1 MLLLHTLFPRRKDG
15 MSRTK
20 LVLGVAL
27 ILGLGAVAALVAL
40 ERRTDGS
47 RAAQVSLA
55 NVSAQL
61 TQLELIPLT
70 APALHGTSA
79 QKTAA
84 LNVVFQARAR
94 AILNTIRHLEQGSPP
109 AQLHQVNKPLN
120 AALSAANTA
129 LAVWIPATGVDPAG
143 SQVLNRQGIT
153 LGAALQ
159 SLDVANRAYGSR
171 ASVSQIEALSG
182 SAAVFVI
189 LLVAF
194 GFFYRRWETS
204 RRKIDAQGASLR
216 LALAELE
223 AVQAERALLLERTV
237 EVAEH
242 ERIRVAA
249 DLHDGPIQRLS
260 AVTLGFDLLA
270 NRLKR
275 GDHEQALTL
284 VDDIRKSLA
293 EETMSLRRLMTDLRP
308 PILDA
313 RDLGAALHDCALHV
327 FDGSSV
333 RWDVDATHN
342 EIHLAPELETVV
354 YRVVRE
360 ALVNVRKHAPAAYAS
375 VTLEPT
381 GDVVRL
387 AIADD
392 GPGFDDK
399 VPLGHTNG
407 AHYGLIGMRERVE
420 SVGGTW
426 SLATAPASGTR
437 INVTLP
443 RKLRTSAGR
452 IEPAEI
458 AA

>member
-1 MLLLHTLFPRRKDG
+1 

-27 ILGLGAVAALVAL
+27 ILGFGAIAALVGL
-40 ERRTDGS
+40 ERRAAGS

-55 NVSAQL
+55 NVSARL

-70 APALHGTSA
+70 APALHGTAA
-79 QKTAA
+79 QKTAS
-84 LNVVFQARAR
+84 LNVVFHGRAQ
-94 AILNTIRHLEQGSPP
+94 AILETIRRLKTGSPP
-109 AQLHQVNKPLN
+109 AQLHQVNEPLN

-129 LAVWIPATGVDPAG
+129 LPVWIPANGMPQ
-143 SQVLNRQGIT
+143 SSIQLLNRQGTT
-153 LGAALQ
+153 LVAALH

-171 ASVSQIEALSG
+171 ASASQIEALSG
-182 SAAVFVI
+182 SAAVVVI
-189 LLVAF
+189 LLGAF

-204 RRKIDAQGASLR
+204 RRKIDAQGVSLR
-216 LALAELE
+216 LALAEVE

-275 GDHEQALTL
+275 GDHGQALTL
-284 VDDIRKSLA
+284 VDDIRESLA
-293 EETMSLRRLMTDLRP
+293 EETVSLRRLMTDLRP

-313 RDLGAALHDCALHV
+313 RDLGAALNDCALHV

-333 RWDVDATHN
+333 RWDVDATLD

-360 ALVNVRKHAPAAYAS
+360 ALVNVRKHAPTAHAS

-392 GPGFDDK
+392 GPGFDDNK
-399 VPLGHTNG
+399 PLGHTNG

-437 INVTLP
+437 IDVTLP
-443 RKLRTSAGR
+443 RKLRTPAGQL
-452 IEPAEI
+452 EPTEI

>member
-1 MLLLHTLFPRRKDG
+1 

-27 ILGLGAVAALVAL
+27 ILGFGAIATLVGL
-40 ERRTDGS
+40 ERRAAGS

-70 APALHGTSA
+70 APALHGTAA

-84 LNVVFQARAR
+84 LNVVFHARAQ
-94 AILNTIRHLEQGSPP
+94 AILDTIRHLEKGSSP
-109 AQLHQVNKPLN
+109 AQLRQVNKPLN
-120 AALSAANTA
+120 DALSAANTA
-129 LAVWIPATGVDPAG
+129 LVVWIPATGTTPMDPAG
-143 SQVLNRQGIT
+143 SNLLNRQGIT

-171 ASVSQIEALSG
+171 ASASQIEALSG
-182 SAAVFVI
+182 SAAVVVI
-189 LLVAF
+189 LLCAF
-194 GFFYRRWETS
+194 GFFYLRWETS

-275 GDHEQALTL
+275 GDHEQALKL
-284 VDDIRKSLA
+284 VDDIRESLA
-293 EETMSLRRLMTDLRP
+293 EETVSLRRLMTDLRP

-327 FDGSSV
+327 FDGSAV

-392 GPGFDDK
+392 GPGFDDN
-399 VPLGHTNG
+399 VPLGHANG

-437 INVTLP
+437 IDVTLP
-443 RKLRTSAGR
+443 RKLRTSADR